1 MKFLEFL
8 LELMMILMLLVSLM
22 TLGMVCICPEEAM
35 FKIWL
40 KSDEFE
46 GIKNLL
52 ED

>member
-8 LELMMILMLLVSLM
+8 LELMTGAGVLDDIRD
-22 TLGMVCICPEEAM
+22 GMHMPEGAM

-52 ED
+52 KD